1 MEKELKVTSSSERP
15 RRVPIGQRS
24 RISLRDRDPN
34 YHYRLVNVNLDSDP
48 DRVQN
53 LMDIGYEVVPKKAVG
68 KTGDTRVD
76 NASAMGSASEVSV
89 GQGTKAVWMR
99 IDRKYFEEDQ
109 AAKQAEVDRTEQRA
123 QKDGADYGKVTI
135 TSTRG

>member
-1 MEKELKVTSSSERP
+1 MEKELKVNSSSERP
-15 RRVPIGQRS
+15 RRVPVGQRS
-24 RISLRDRDPN
+24 RISLRERDPN
-34 YHYRLVNVNLDSDP
+34 YHYRLVNANLESDP
-48 DRVQN
+48 DRVQS
-53 LMDIGYEVVPKKAVG
+53 LMDAGYEIVPRKTIG
-68 KTGDTRVD
+68 KTGDSRVD
-76 NASAMGSASEVSV
+76 SASALGSASEVSV

-99 IDRKYFEEDQ
+99 IPKEYYVEDQ